1 MKPLHDRIFV
11 RREGSDT
18 MTSGGIVIPGT
29 AQEKKL
35 RGTVVAVGRGV
46 VVEDGRLR
54 ETVLKV
60 GEEVL
65 FRDSAGD
72 LVKIDDEELVM
83 MREDDVQGVYRNG
96 EFVPI
101 FDRVVVK
108 RDAPKA
114 STYVIVLPD
123 AFKEKEVLEYG
134 IVHATGP
141 GQYVQW
147 KKSADLAPM
156 RCKAGDHVLF
166 QAKHKGAYHELDK
179 ETVIVRDFDII
190 AIVDE

>member
-11 RREGSDT
+11 RRDASET
-18 MTSGGIVIPGT
+18 MTSGGIAIPKT
-29 AQEKKL
+29 AEEKKL
-35 RGTVVAVGRGV
+35 RGTVVAVGRGL

-54 ETVLKV
+54 ETVLKA

-65 FRDSAGD
+65 FRDSAGEV
-72 LVKIDDEELVM
+72 VKIDGEELIQ
-83 MREDDVQGVYRNG
+83 MREDDVQGVYRDG
-96 EFVPI
+96 QFVPI

-108 RDAPKA
+108 RDKPRA
-114 STYVIVLPD
+114 SANLIIVPD
-123 AFKEKEVLEYG
+123 AYKEKDILEYG
-134 IVHATGP
+134 VVQATGP

-166 QAKHKGAYHELDK
+166 QAKHKGAYHDLDK

-190 AIVDE
+190 AIVEE